1 MAAIYQFDSEIK
13 KWITRFESRME
24 FSKYLINENGELE
37 KLFPRKPSNRS
48 RSIELD

>member
-1 MAAIYQFDSEIK
+1 MAAIYHFDSEIK

-37 KLFPRKPSNRS
+37 SNFSANISNRS